1 MCQAKLYKLCTFSVS
16 VTKMLIQPYVY
27 IDIYLNRTMTS
38 LMIRSRSPKLLL
50 LPKIRGQIIRRRRS
64 VMVSYGV
71 VGFRLTLRFELK
83 CLMYGENHSN
93 IFPKFREIVVLT
105 RH

>member
-38 LMIRSRSPKLLL
+38 LMMRSRSPKLLL

-71 VGFRLTLRFELK
+71 VGFRLT
-83 CLMYGENHSN
+83 
-93 IFPKFREIVVLT
+93 
-105 RH
+105 